1 VRRKGGRTE
10 GGGEQPPDPRKPLPP
25 AGAPGNESPDSTYTG
40 SMQTQQRGSDPSV
53 VPIRATPAVTQGELP
68 PDFAAWFND
77 HRAVVYRYVRFRV
90 ATRETAEDVTSEVF
104 MKALRSL
111 HRYNATLA
119 SPRTWL
125 LRIARNAVTDH
136 LRSLRRRGSLHVSLD
151 RVPDLAADMPSQEER
166 VVREERIQ
174 RLLNGS
180 RLLREADQEIVSLRF
195 GSGLDNSEI
204 AEHLGIS
211 NNAVAVRL
219 HRALKRLKS
228 AVERL
233 DRERMQDDDR

>member
-1 VRRKGGRTE
+1 MSAPEPRDEAGEGRREKV
-10 GGGEQPPDPRKPLPP
+10 PP
-25 AGAPGNESPDSTYTG
+25 ASSRVTPEGSPAYEPAMRTDQRAPEPTVRSTAPRSPTG
-40 SMQTQQRGSDPSV
+40 
-53 VPIRATPAVTQGELP
+53 LP
-68 PDFAAWFND
+68 HDFEAWFHE
-77 HRAVVYRYVRFRV
+77 HRGPVYRYVRFRV
-90 ATRETAEDVTSEVF
+90 ATREAAEDVTSEVF

-111 HRYNATLA
+111 HRYDASRA

-136 LRSLRRRGSLHVSLD
+136 LRALRRRGSLHVSLD
-151 RVPDLAADMPSQEER
+151 RVPDLVSDAPSQEER

-180 RLLREADQEIVSLRF
+180 RTLRKADQEILSLRY

-219 HRALKRLKS
+219 HRALKRLMV
-228 AVERL
+228 AL
-233 DRERMQDDDR
+233 DSRDNIEEGT

>member
-1 VRRKGGRTE
+1 MTDPGPT
-10 GGGEQPPDPRKPLPP
+10 PDPDVDPEDSRVTRGEDP
-25 AGAPGNESPDSTYTG
+25 AYNRA
-40 SMQTQQRGSDPSV
+40 MQTDRQAPEKGLHIVPDRRASD
-53 VPIRATPAVTQGELP
+53 LP
-68 PDFAAWFND
+68 QDFDAWFRD
-77 HRAVVYRYVRFRV
+77 HRGAVYRYVRFRV
-90 ATRETAEDVTSEVF
+90 ATREVAEDVTSEVF

-111 HRYNATLA
+111 HRYDVNRA

-136 LRSLRRRGSLHVSLD
+136 LRALRRRGSLHVSLD
-151 RVPDLAADMPSQEER
+151 RVPDLVADVPSQEER

-180 RLLREADQEIVSLRF
+180 QTLRKADQEILSLRY
-195 GSGLDNSEI
+195 GSGLDNGEI

-219 HRALKRLKS
+219 HRALKRLKD
-228 AVERL
+228 AV
-233 DRERMQDDDR
+233 DRHQIEMSTDS

>member
-1 VRRKGGRTE
+1 MTERDPDRDPEEGRR
-10 GGGEQPPDPRKPLPP
+10 DDVPP
-25 AGAPGNESPDSTYTG
+25 APSHVTPGDDSAYNGA
-40 SMQTQQRGSDPSV
+40 MQTDRQAPEPGLRV
-53 VPIRATPAVTQGELP
+53 VPIRPTSDLP
-68 PDFAAWFND
+68 QDFDAWFRD
-77 HRAVVYRYVRFRV
+77 HREAVYRYVRFRV
-90 ATRETAEDVTSEVF
+90 ATREVAEDVTSEVF

-111 HRYNATLA
+111 HRYDQNRA

-136 LRSLRRRGSLHVSLD
+136 LRALKRRGSLHVSLD
-151 RVPDLAADMPSQEER
+151 RVPDLVADVPSQEER

-180 RLLREADQEIVSLRF
+180 QTLRRADQEILSLRY
-195 GSGLDNSEI
+195 GSGLDNGEI

-219 HRALKRLKS
+219 HRALKRLKA
-228 AVERL
+228 AV
-233 DRERMQDDDR
+233 DRHQIEMNTDS